1 MVLGFFKDKTK
12 MRDDIWYEYDNDLS
26 NMDGANYFDASIP
39 DYLAGDT
46 YQSGYFVTANTLGML
61 SLSGPEDPNF
71 DSYVMDE
78 FAGGNYDAEEQIAA
92 FYAMIVDKLGDDVTL
107 IAGARF
113 ESTSIN
119 YTGQVFDEEEDELP
133 SDIGSVSGG

>member
-1 MVLGFFKDKTK
+1 
-12 MRDDIWYEYDNDLS
+12 
-26 NMDGANYFDASIP
+26 
-39 DYLAGDT
+39 
-46 YQSGYFVTANTLGML
+46 
-61 SLSGPEDPNF
+61 
-71 DSYVMDE
+71 MDE

-119 YTGQVFDEEEDELP
+119 YILLIAKDFVDKETL
-133 SDIGSVSGG
+133 

>member
-1 MVLGFFKDKTK
+1 
-12 MRDDIWYEYDNDLS
+12 
-26 NMDGANYFDASIP
+26 
-39 DYLAGDT
+39 
-46 YQSGYFVTANTLGML
+46 ML

-107 IAGARF
+107 IVVQDLNLHQLITLDKYLMKRKTNF
-113 ESTSIN
+113 LR
-119 YTGQVFDEEEDELP
+119 YWLC
-133 SDIGSVSGG
+133 